1 MADRSLAQCTTSRLL
16 PSAFQLRRIM
26 KKLEKSK
33 LQSNKTIQ
41 ISGSKSI
48 SNRLL
53 ILESLFENI
62 KIDNLSNSQ
71 DTQLLKKALSE
82 KTEAVDIHHAGTAM
96 RFLTSYYSIQEG
108 KTTILTGSKRMKE
121 RPIKNLVT
129 ALQNLGVEIEYLE
142 NEGFPPLK
150 IKGRK
155 ITETRVNVPA
165 NISSQFITSLLLI
178 AGKLEKGL
186 EINLVGEITSR
197 SYIEMT
203 LDILTKFGI
212 KASFI
217 GNTIKVEPFTDHQS
231 SIIHY
236 EVESDWSSAS
246 YFYSFAALGRKTIRL
261 KSFYRESTQGDSAIA
276 KIYEEFFGIKTL
288 FTDEEYTITLQ
299 PVEGFTFPEKIILD
313 MNDCPDIAQTLCV
326 TAAALKIPFEIS
338 GLGTLRVKETDRLLA
353 LYNELQK
360 LGTETEIT
368 DSTIR
373 SVRFDE
379 PQENISIKTY
389 QDHRMAM
396 SFAPFCLVKELT
408 IEDENVVEKSYPMF
422 WEDLE
427 KILISNITEI
437 NVNTK

>member
-1 MADRSLAQCTTSRLL
+1 M
-16 PSAFQLRRIM
+16 
-26 KKLEKSK
+26 KLEKSNLK
-33 LQSNKTIQ
+33 DNTTIQ

-53 ILESLFENI
+53 ILESLFKNI
-62 KIDNLSNSQ
+62 QIGNLSNSQ

-82 KTEAVDIHHAGTAM
+82 DTETVDIHHAGTAM

-155 ITETRVNVPA
+155 ITEKKVDVPA

-178 AGKLEKGL
+178 AGKLENGL
-186 EINLVGEITSR
+186 EINLVGEVTSR

-212 KASFI
+212 QNSFI
-217 GNTIKVEPFTDHQS
+217 GNTIKVEKFEVNGHSP
-231 SIIHY
+231 IVNY

-246 YFYSFAALGRKTIRL
+246 YFYSFAALGRKTIHL
-261 KSFYRESTQGDSAIA
+261 KTFYKESTQGDSAIA
-276 KIYEEFFGIKTL
+276 KIYETFFGIKTI
-288 FTDEEYTITLQ
+288 FTENEHQLTLQ
-299 PVEGFTFPEKIILD
+299 PDPNFQSPEKIVLD
-313 MNDCPDIAQTLCV
+313 MNNCPDIAQTLCV
-326 TAAALKIPFEIS
+326 MAAALRIPFEIS

-353 LYNELQK
+353 LHNELKK
-360 LGTETEIT
+360 LGTETEFT
-368 DSTIR
+368 DLTIK
-373 SVRFDE
+373 SISFNESEDS
-379 PQENISIKTY
+379 ISIKTY

-396 SFAPFCLVKELT
+396 SFAPFCLIKELN
-408 IEDENVVEKSYPMF
+408 IEEEDVVEKSYPMF
-422 WEDLE
+422 WEDL
-427 KILISNITEI
+427 KIIL
-437 NVNTK
+437 TKN

>member
-1 MADRSLAQCTTSRLL
+1 MLL
-16 PSAFQLRRIM
+16 
-26 KKLEKSK
+26 KKSFVKK
-33 LQSNKTIQ
+33 NKTIQ

-53 ILESLFENI
+53 ILETLFSNI
-62 KIDNLSNSQ
+62 KIGNISNSQ
-71 DTQLLKKALSE
+71 DTQLLKKALSANSE
-82 KTEAVDIHHAGTAM
+82 TVDIHHAGTAM

-108 KTTILTGSKRMKE
+108 KTTILTGSGRMKE

-150 IKGRK
+150 ITGRK
-155 ITETRVNVPA
+155 ITEKKVDVPA

-178 AGKLEKGL
+178 AGKLENGL
-186 EINLVGEITSR
+186 EINLVGEVTSR

-212 KASFI
+212 KNSFV
-217 GNTIKVEPFTDHQS
+217 GNTIKVFNFDGNSQPS
-231 SIIHY
+231 VVKY

-246 YFYSFAALGRKTIRL
+246 YFYSFAALGRETIHL
-261 KSFYRESTQGDSAIA
+261 KSFYKESTQGDSAIT
-276 KIYEEFFGIKTL
+276 KIYEDFFGIKTI
-288 FTDEEYTITLQ
+288 FTEEEHQLTLQ
-299 PVEGFTFPEKIILD
+299 PIENFQFPEKIVLD
-313 MNDCPDIAQTLCV
+313 MNNCPDIAQTLCV
-326 TAAALKIPFEIS
+326 TASALKIPFEIS

-368 DSTIR
+368 DLTIQ
-373 SVRFDE
+373 SLAFKDAE
-379 PQENISIKTY
+379 ENISIKTY

-396 SFAPFCLVKELT
+396 SFAPFCLIKELN

-422 WEDLE
+422 WEDL
-427 KILISNITEI
+427 KNILTN
-437 NVNTK
+437 

>member
-1 MADRSLAQCTTSRLL
+1 M
-16 PSAFQLRRIM
+16 
-26 KKLEKSK
+26 KLEQSK
-33 LQSNKTIQ
+33 LIGNQTIQ

-53 ILESLFENI
+53 ILESLFKNI
-62 KIDNLSNSQ
+62 QIGNLSNSQ

-82 KTEAVDIHHAGTAM
+82 NTETVDIHHAGTAM
-96 RFLTSYYSIQEG
+96 RFLTSYYSIADG
-108 KTTILTGSKRMKE
+108 KTTVLTGSGRMKE

-155 ITETRVNVPA
+155 ITETKVDVPA

-186 EINLVGEITSR
+186 EINLVGEVTSR

-203 LDILTKFGI
+203 LDILKKLGI
-212 KASFI
+212 QASFV
-217 GNTIKVEPFTDHQS
+217 GNLIKVEPFNEDHQS
-231 SIIHY
+231 SVVNY

-246 YFYSFAALGRKTIRL
+246 YFYSFAALGRETIHL
-261 KSFYRESTQGDSAIA
+261 KSFYKESTQGDSAIA
-276 KIYEEFFGIKTL
+276 EIYEEFFGIQTI
-288 FTDEEYTITLQ
+288 FTEAEHKITLQ
-299 PVEGFTFPEKIILD
+299 PDPNFQFPEKIVLD
-313 MNDCPDIAQTLCV
+313 MNNCPDIAQTLCV

-368 DSTIR
+368 DATIQ
-373 SVRFDE
+373 SISFSD

-396 SFAPFCLVKELT
+396 SFAPFCLIKELN
-408 IEDENVVEKSYPMF
+408 IEDEDVVEKSYPMF
-422 WEDLE
+422 WADLSM
-427 KILISNITEI
+427 ILNKE
-437 NVNTK
+437 

>member
-1 MADRSLAQCTTSRLL
+1 M
-16 PSAFQLRRIM
+16 
-26 KKLEKSK
+26 KLEKSK
-33 LQSNKTIQ
+33 LIGNKTIQ

-53 ILESLFENI
+53 ILESLFAAI
-62 KIDNLSNSQ
+62 KIGNLSNSQ
-71 DTQLLKKALSE
+71 DTQLLRKALSE
-82 KTEAVDIHHAGTAM
+82 ETEIVDIHHAGTAM
-96 RFLTSYYSIQEG
+96 RFLTSYYSIQDG
-108 KTTILTGSKRMKE
+108 KTTILTGSGRMKE

-150 IKGRK
+150 IIGRK
-155 ITETRVNVPA
+155 ITETKVDVPA

-178 AGKLEKGL
+178 AGKLENGL
-186 EINLVGEITSR
+186 EINLVGEVTSR

-212 KASFI
+212 KNSFI
-217 GNTIKVEPFTDHQS
+217 GNTIKVESFIDNHS
-231 SIIHY
+231 SVINY

-246 YFYSFAALGRKTIRL
+246 YFYSFAALGRETIYL
-261 KSFYRESTQGDSAIA
+261 KSFYKESTQGDSAIA
-276 KIYEEFFGIKTL
+276 DIYEKFFGIKTT
-288 FTDEEYTITLQ
+288 FAEDEHKLALQ
-299 PVEGFTFPEKIILD
+299 PIENFIFPEKIILD
-313 MNDCPDIAQTLCV
+313 MNNCPDIAQTLCV

-368 DSTIR
+368 DVTIK
-373 SVRFDE
+373 SISFKDPE
-379 PQENISIKTY
+379 ENISIKTY

-396 SFAPFCLVKELT
+396 SFAPYCLIKNLN

-422 WEDLE
+422 WEDLNT
-427 KILISNITEI
+427 ILEN
-437 NVNTK
+437 

>member
-1 MADRSLAQCTTSRLL
+1 
-16 PSAFQLRRIM
+16 M
-26 KKLEKSK
+26 KKLKKSELK
-33 LQSNKTIQ
+33 ADQTIQ

-53 ILESLFENI
+53 ILENLFNNI
-62 KIDNLSNSQ
+62 KIGNLSNSQ
-71 DTQLLKKALSE
+71 DTRLLEKALSE
-82 KTEAVDIHHAGTAM
+82 NTETVDIHHAGTAM

-129 ALQNLGVEIEYLE
+129 ALQKLGVEIEYLE

-150 IKGRK
+150 ITGRK
-155 ITETRVNVPA
+155 ITEQSVDVPA

-178 AGKLEKGL
+178 AGKLENGL

-203 LDILTKFGI
+203 LDILTTFGI
-212 KASFI
+212 QNSFI
-217 GNTIKVEPFTDHQS
+217 GNTIKVEPFADQQS
-231 SIIHY
+231 STVTY

-246 YFYSFAALGRKTIRL
+246 YFYSFASLGRETLYL
-261 KSFYRESTQGDSAIA
+261 KSFYKASTQGDSAITQ
-276 KIYEEFFGIKTL
+276 IYERFFGIKT
-288 FTDEEYTITLQ
+288 TYTEDQHSLTLQ
-299 PVEGFTFPEKIILD
+299 PDPDFRFPDKIVLD
-313 MNDCPDIAQTLCV
+313 MNNCPDIAQTLCV
-326 TAAALKIPFEIS
+326 TASALRIPFEIS

-368 DSTIR
+368 DSTIQ
-373 SVRFDE
+373 SVRFGE

-396 SFAPFCLVKELT
+396 SFAPFCLIRALD
-408 IEDENVVEKSYPMF
+408 IEDEAVVEKSYPMF

-427 KILISNITEI
+427 KILISHNG
-437 NVNTK
+437 

>member
-1 MADRSLAQCTTSRLL
+1 M
-16 PSAFQLRRIM
+16 
-26 KKLEKSK
+26 KLEQSK
-33 LQSNKTIQ
+33 LIGNQTIQ

-53 ILESLFENI
+53 ILESLFKNI
-62 KIDNLSNSQ
+62 QIGNLSNSQ

-82 KTEAVDIHHAGTAM
+82 NTETVDIHHAGTAM
-96 RFLTSYYSIQEG
+96 RFLTSYYSIADG
-108 KTTILTGSKRMKE
+108 KTTVLTGSGRMKE

-155 ITETRVNVPA
+155 ITETKVDVPA

-186 EINLVGEITSR
+186 EINLVGEVTSR

-203 LDILTKFGI
+203 LDILKKLGI
-212 KASFI
+212 QASFV
-217 GNTIKVEPFTDHQS
+217 GNLIKVESFNEDHQS
-231 SIIHY
+231 SVVNY

-246 YFYSFAALGRKTIRL
+246 YFYSFAALGRETIHL
-261 KSFYRESTQGDSAIA
+261 KSFYKESTQGDSAIA
-276 KIYEEFFGIKTL
+276 EIYEEFFGIQTI
-288 FTDEEYTITLQ
+288 FTEAEHKITLQ
-299 PVEGFTFPEKIILD
+299 PDLNFQFPEKIVLD
-313 MNDCPDIAQTLCV
+313 MNNCPDIAQTLCV

-368 DSTIR
+368 DATIQ
-373 SVRFDE
+373 SIRFSN

-396 SFAPFCLVKELT
+396 SFAPFCLIKELN
-408 IEDENVVEKSYPMF
+408 IEDEDVVEKSYPMF
-422 WEDLE
+422 WADLSM
-427 KILISNITEI
+427 ILNKE
-437 NVNTK
+437 

>member
-1 MADRSLAQCTTSRLL
+1 
-16 PSAFQLRRIM
+16 M

-33 LQSNKTIQ
+33 LKGNQTIQ

-53 ILESLFENI
+53 ILESLFQNI
-62 KIDNLSNSQ
+62 KIGNLSNSQ

-82 KTEAVDIHHAGTAM
+82 TSAEVREDLEKKQKYSEQNTEIVDIHHAGTAM
-96 RFLTSYYSIQEG
+96 RFLTSYYSIQDG
-108 KTTILTGSKRMKE
+108 KTTILTGSGRMKE

-129 ALQNLGVEIEYLE
+129 ALQNLGVEIDYLE

-150 IKGRK
+150 ITGRK
-155 ITETRVNVPA
+155 ITQTKVDVPA

-178 AGKLEKGL
+178 AGKLENGL
-186 EINLVGEITSR
+186 EINLVGEVTSR

-212 KASFI
+212 KNNFV
-217 GNTIKVEPFTDHQS
+217 GNTIKVFNFDRNSQS
-231 SIIHY
+231 SIVNY

-246 YFYSFAALGRKTIRL
+246 YFYSFAALGRETILL
-261 KSFYRESTQGDSAIA
+261 KSFYKESTQGDSAIT
-276 KIYEEFFGIKTL
+276 KIYEDFFGIKTI
-288 FTDEEYTITLQ
+288 FTEEEHQLTLQ
-299 PVEGFTFPEKIILD
+299 PIESFQFPEKIVLD
-313 MNDCPDIAQTLCV
+313 MNNCPDIAQTLCV
-326 TAAALKIPFEIS
+326 TASALKIPFEIS

-368 DSTIR
+368 NSTIK
-373 SVRFDE
+373 SVSFNE
-379 PQENISIKTY
+379 TQENISIKTY

-396 SFAPFCLVKELT
+396 SFAPFSLIKDIN

-422 WEDLE
+422 WEDL
-427 KILISNITEI
+427 KIILNQ
-437 NVNTK
+437 N

>member
-1 MADRSLAQCTTSRLL
+1 M
-16 PSAFQLRRIM
+16 
-26 KKLEKSK
+26 KLEKST
-33 LQSNKTIQ
+33 LLGNKTVQ

-53 ILESLFENI
+53 ILESLFSNI
-62 KIDNLSNSQ
+62 KIGNLSNSQ

-82 KTEAVDIHHAGTAM
+82 NTETVDIHHAGTAM
-96 RFLTSYYSIQEG
+96 RFLTSFYSIQQG

-121 RPIKNLVT
+121 RPIKNLVN
-129 ALQNLGVEIEYLE
+129 ALKDLGVDIEYLE

-150 IKGRK
+150 ITGKK
-155 ITETRVNVPA
+155 ITQTSVNVPA

-178 AGKLEKGL
+178 AGKLENGL
-186 EINLVGEITSR
+186 EINLVGEVTSR

-212 KASFI
+212 INSFV
-217 GNTIKVEPFTDHQS
+217 GNIIKVEPFS
-231 SIIHY
+231 SEDQPSAMSY

-246 YFYSFAALGRKTIRL
+246 YFYSISALGRKTIHL
-261 KSFYRESTQGDSAIA
+261 KSFYKASTQGDSAIA
-276 KIYEEFFGIKTL
+276 KIYEDFFGITTT
-288 FTDEEYTITLQ
+288 FTEDEHKITLEPQ
-299 PVEGFTFPEKIILD
+299 QNFSFPEKIILD
-313 MNDCPDIAQTLCV
+313 MNNCPDIAQTLCV
-326 TAAALKIPFEIS
+326 TAAALQIPFEIS

-373 SVRFDE
+373 SISFGE
-379 PQENISIKTY
+379 PQDHISIKTY

-396 SFAPFCLVKELT
+396 SFAPFCLIKELT
-408 IEDENVVEKSYPMF
+408 IEEEEVVEKSYPMF
-422 WEDLE
+422 WKDLA
-427 KILISNITEI
+427 SVVTN
-437 NVNTK
+437 

>member
-1 MADRSLAQCTTSRLL
+1 
-16 PSAFQLRRIM
+16 M

-33 LQSNKTIQ
+33 LSGDKTVQ

-53 ILESLFENI
+53 ILESLFSNI
-62 KIDNLSNSQ
+62 KIGNLSNSQ

-82 KTEAVDIHHAGTAM
+82 NTETVDIHHAGTAM

-108 KTTILTGSKRMKE
+108 KTTILTGSGRMKE
-121 RPIKNLVT
+121 RPIKNLVS
-129 ALQNLGVEIEYLE
+129 ALRDLGVEIEYME

-150 IKGRK
+150 ITGRK
-155 ITETRVNVPA
+155 ITQTSVNVPA

-178 AGKLEKGL
+178 AGKLENGL
-186 EINLVGEITSR
+186 QINLVGEVTSR

-212 KASFI
+212 QSSFE
-217 GNTIKVEPFTDHQS
+217 GNTIKVEPFITGHTTETVN
-231 SIIHY
+231 Y

-246 YFYSFAALGRKTIRL
+246 YFYSICALGRKTIHL
-261 KSFYRESTQGDSAIA
+261 KSFYKESTQGDSAIA
-276 KIYEEFFGIKTL
+276 DIYEKFFGIKTT
-288 FTDEEYTITLQ
+288 FSEDEHQLTLEPQ
-299 PVEGFTFPEKIILD
+299 PDFSFPEKIVLD
-313 MNDCPDIAQTLCV
+313 MNNCPDIAQTLCV

-353 LYNELQK
+353 LYNELKK

-368 DSTIR
+368 DLTIKSTG
-373 SVRFDE
+373 FGE
-379 PQENISIKTY
+379 PQDHISIKTY

-396 SFAPFCLVKELT
+396 SFAPFCLIKELT
-408 IEDENVVEKSYPMF
+408 IEDEEVVEKSYPMF
-422 WEDLE
+422 WKDLE
-427 KILISNITEI
+427 SILTH
-437 NVNTK
+437 

>member
-1 MADRSLAQCTTSRLL
+1 
-16 PSAFQLRRIM
+16 M

-33 LQSNKTIQ
+33 LIGNKTIQ

-53 ILESLFENI
+53 ILESLFKNI
-62 KIDNLSNSQ
+62 KIGNLSNSQ

-82 KTEAVDIHHAGTAM
+82 DTEIVDIHHAGTAM
-96 RFLTSYYSIQEG
+96 RFLTSYYSIFEG

-129 ALQNLGVEIEYLE
+129 ALQDLGVEIEYLE

-150 IKGRK
+150 IIGKK
-155 ITETRVNVPA
+155 ITQTQVNVPA

-178 AGKLEKGL
+178 AGKLENGL
-186 EINLVGEITSR
+186 EINLIGEVTSR

-212 KASFI
+212 KNSFE
-217 GNTIKVEPFTDHQS
+217 GNSIKVEPFTINDHLS
-231 SIIHY
+231 LINY

-246 YFYSFAALGRKTIRL
+246 YFYSICALGRETIHL
-261 KSFYRESTQGDSAIA
+261 KSFYKKSTQGDSAIA
-276 KIYEEFFGIKTL
+276 KIYEDFFGIKTI
-288 FTDEEYTITLQ
+288 FSEDEHKITLQ
-299 PVEGFTFPEKIILD
+299 PDPNFPFPEKIILD
-313 MNDCPDIAQTLCV
+313 MNNCPDIAQTLCV

-338 GLGTLRVKETDRLLA
+338 GLGTLKVKETDRLLA
-353 LYNELQK
+353 LHIELKK

-368 DSTIR
+368 DLTIK
-373 SVRFDE
+373 SISFNE
-379 PQENISIKTY
+379 PEENISIKTY

-396 SFAPFCLVKELT
+396 SFAPFSLIKELN
-408 IEDENVVEKSYPMF
+408 IEDEDVVEKSYPMF
-422 WEDLE
+422 WKDLSE
-427 KILISNITEI
+427 IL
-437 NVNTK
+437 NTI

>member
-1 MADRSLAQCTTSRLL
+1 
-16 PSAFQLRRIM
+16 M

-33 LQSNKTIQ
+33 LLENKTVQ

-53 ILESLFENI
+53 ILESLFSNI
-62 KIDNLSNSQ
+62 KIGNLSNSQ

-82 KTEAVDIHHAGTAM
+82 NTEVVNIHHAGTAM

-108 KTTILTGSKRMKE
+108 KTTILTGSGRMKE
-121 RPIKNLVT
+121 RPIKNLVS
-129 ALQNLGVEIEYLE
+129 ALRDLGVEIEYME

-150 IKGRK
+150 ITGKK
-155 ITETRVNVPA
+155 ITQTSVNVPA
-165 NISSQFITSLLLI
+165 NISSQFITSLLLV
-178 AGKLEKGL
+178 AGKLENGL
-186 EINLVGEITSR
+186 EINLVGEVTSR

-212 KASFI
+212 QNSFE
-217 GNTIKVEPFTDHQS
+217 GNTIKVEPFTDNS
-231 SIIHY
+231 SEVVHY

-246 YFYSFAALGRKTIRL
+246 YFYSICALGRETIHL
-261 KSFYRESTQGDSAIA
+261 KSFYKESTQGDSAIA
-276 KIYEEFFGIKTL
+276 EIYEKFFGIKTT
-288 FTDEEYTITLQ
+288 FSEDEHQLTLKPQ
-299 PVEGFTFPEKIILD
+299 PDFSFPEKIILD
-313 MNDCPDIAQTLCV
+313 MNNCPDIAQTLCV
-326 TAAALKIPFEIS
+326 TAAALKIPFDIS

-368 DSTIR
+368 DLTIK
-373 SVRFDE
+373 SISFGE
-379 PQENISIKTY
+379 PQDNISIKTY

-396 SFAPFCLVKELT
+396 SFAPFSLIKELT
-408 IEDENVVEKSYPMF
+408 IEDEDVVEKSYPMF

-427 KILISNITEI
+427 SILTH
-437 NVNTK
+437 